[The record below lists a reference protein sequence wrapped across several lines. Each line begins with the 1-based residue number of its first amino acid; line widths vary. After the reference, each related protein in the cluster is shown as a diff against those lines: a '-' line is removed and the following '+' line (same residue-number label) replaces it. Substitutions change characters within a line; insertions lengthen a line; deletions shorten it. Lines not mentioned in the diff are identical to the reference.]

1 MRLRS
6 SNRFAVIATSSLTCS
21 RLRCTQAADWRKPT
35 NLSSGVTAA
44 TVGNARSLSQ
54 EAWAPGSTTLDDVI
68 EQLQDQEKLTA
79 EIFAELKAQNLKA
92 EEVIC
97 VGSRFGGQWRNLG
110 GARAVPYE
118 CEIGKKKL
126 AIEGTVHIY
135 DAS

>member
-1 MRLRS
+1 MVALPKPLRRALGTLAFIVIGS
-6 SNRFAVIATSSLTCS
+6 SA
-21 RLRCTQAADWRKPT
+21 
-35 NLSSGVTAA
+35 
-44 TVGNARSLSQ
+44 
-54 EAWAPGSTTLDDVI
+54 AWAPGSTTLDDVI
-68 EQLQDQEKLTA
+68 EQLQEEQKLTA
-79 EIFAELKAQNLKA
+79 EILAELKTQNLKA

-135 DAS
+135 DDAGKELDMNEDASFEQAAEYRQADITWKWQ

>member
-1 MRLRS
+1 MHGLSTALRRALGTLAFIVIGS
-6 SNRFAVIATSSLTCS
+6 SA
-21 RLRCTQAADWRKPT
+21 
-35 NLSSGVTAA
+35 
-44 TVGNARSLSQ
+44 
-54 EAWAPGSTTLDDVI
+54 AWAPGSITLDDVI

-110 GARAVPYE
+110 GARAVPFE

-135 DAS
+135 DDAGKELDMNEDASFEHAAEYRQADITWKWQ

>member
-1 MRLRS
+1 MLVLSKPVRLALGTLAFIVIGS
-6 SNRFAVIATSSLTCS
+6 SA
-21 RLRCTQAADWRKPT
+21 
-35 NLSSGVTAA
+35 
-44 TVGNARSLSQ
+44 
-54 EAWAPGSTTLDDVI
+54 AWAPGSITLDEVI

-92 EEVIC
+92 EDVIC

-126 AIEGTVHIY
+126 AIEGTVHVY
-135 DAS
+135 DDAGKELDMNEDASVEQAAEYRQADITWKWQ

>member
-1 MRLRS
+1 MHGLSAALRRALGTLAFIVIGS
-6 SNRFAVIATSSLTCS
+6 SA
-21 RLRCTQAADWRKPT
+21 
-35 NLSSGVTAA
+35 
-44 TVGNARSLSQ
+44 
-54 EAWAPGSTTLDDVI
+54 AWAPGSTTLDDVI
-68 EQLQDQEKLTA
+68 EQLQDEQKLVA
-79 EIFAELKAQNLKA
+79 EILAELKTQNLKA

-135 DAS
+135 DDAGKELDMNEDASFEQAAEYRQADITWKWQ

>member
-1 MRLRS
+1 MVALTKPLRLALGTLA
-6 SNRFAVIATSSLTCS
+6 FIVIG
-21 RLRCTQAADWRKPT
+21 
-35 NLSSGVTAA
+35 SGA
-44 TVGNARSLSQ
+44 
-54 EAWAPGSTTLDDVI
+54 AWAPASTTLDDVI
-68 EQLQDQEKLTA
+68 EQLQEQEKLTA

-135 DAS
+135 DDAGKELDMNEDSSFEHAAEYRQADITWKWQ

>member
-1 MRLRS
+1 MHGLSTALRRALGTLAFIVIGS
-6 SNRFAVIATSSLTCS
+6 SA
-21 RLRCTQAADWRKPT
+21 
-35 NLSSGVTAA
+35 
-44 TVGNARSLSQ
+44 
-54 EAWAPGSTTLDDVI
+54 AWAPGSTTLDDVI
-68 EQLQDQEKLTA
+68 EQLLDEQKLTA

-126 AIEGTVHIY
+126 AIEGTVHVY
-135 DAS
+135 DDAGKELDMNEDASFEHAAEYRQADITWKWQ

>member
-1 MRLRS
+1 MHGLSTALRLALGALVFIVIGS
-6 SNRFAVIATSSLTCS
+6 SA
-21 RLRCTQAADWRKPT
+21 
-35 NLSSGVTAA
+35 
-44 TVGNARSLSQ
+44 
-54 EAWAPGSTTLDDVI
+54 AWAPGSITLDEVI
-68 EQLQDQEKLTA
+68 EQLQDEQKLVA
-79 EIFAELKAQNLKA
+79 EILAELKTQNLKA

-135 DAS
+135 DDAGKELDMNEDASFEQAAEYRQADITWKWQ

>member
-1 MRLRS
+1 MVALTKPLRLALGTLA
-6 SNRFAVIATSSLTCS
+6 FIVIG
-21 RLRCTQAADWRKPT
+21 
-35 NLSSGVTAA
+35 SGA
-44 TVGNARSLSQ
+44 
-54 EAWAPGSTTLDDVI
+54 AWAPGSTTLDDVI
-68 EQLQDQEKLTA
+68 EQLQEEQKLTA
-79 EIFAELKAQNLKA
+79 EILAELKTQNLKA

-135 DAS
+135 DDAGKELDMNEDASFEQAAEYRQADITWKWQ

>member
-1 MRLRS
+1 MHGLSTALRRALGTLAFIVIGS
-6 SNRFAVIATSSLTCS
+6 SA
-21 RLRCTQAADWRKPT
+21 
-35 NLSSGVTAA
+35 
-44 TVGNARSLSQ
+44 
-54 EAWAPGSTTLDDVI
+54 AWAPGSTTLDDVI
-68 EQLQDQEKLTA
+68 EQLQDEQKLTA

-126 AIEGTVHIY
+126 AIEGTVHVY
-135 DAS
+135 DDAGKELDMNEDASFEQAAEYRQADITWKWQ

>member
-1 MRLRS
+1 MHGLSTALRLALGTLAFIVIGS
-6 SNRFAVIATSSLTCS
+6 SA
-21 RLRCTQAADWRKPT
+21 
-35 NLSSGVTAA
+35 
-44 TVGNARSLSQ
+44 
-54 EAWAPGSTTLDDVI
+54 AWAPGSITLDDVI

-79 EIFAELKAQNLKA
+79 EIFAELKTQNLKA

-110 GARAVPYE
+110 DARAVPFE

-135 DAS
+135 DDAGIELDKNEDASFEHAAEYRQADITWKWQ

>member
-1 MRLRS
+1 MHGLSTALRRALGTLVFIVIRS
-6 SNRFAVIATSSLTCS
+6 SA
-21 RLRCTQAADWRKPT
+21 
-35 NLSSGVTAA
+35 
-44 TVGNARSLSQ
+44 
-54 EAWAPGSTTLDDVI
+54 AWAPGSITLDEVI

-110 GARAVPYE
+110 GARAVPYD

-135 DAS
+135 DDGGKELDMNEDASFEHAAEYRQADIAWKWQ

>member
-1 MRLRS
+1 MVALPKPLRMALGTLACIVIGS
-6 SNRFAVIATSSLTCS
+6 SA
-21 RLRCTQAADWRKPT
+21 
-35 NLSSGVTAA
+35 
-44 TVGNARSLSQ
+44 
-54 EAWAPGSTTLDDVI
+54 AWAPGSTTLDDVI
-68 EQLQDQEKLTA
+68 EQLQEEQKLTA
-79 EIFAELKAQNLKA
+79 EILAELKTQNLKA

-135 DAS
+135 DDAGKELDMNEDASFEQAAEYRQADITWKWQ

>member
-1 MRLRS
+1 MHGLSTALRRALGTLAFIVIGS
-6 SNRFAVIATSSLTCS
+6 SA
-21 RLRCTQAADWRKPT
+21 
-35 NLSSGVTAA
+35 
-44 TVGNARSLSQ
+44 
-54 EAWAPGSTTLDDVI
+54 AWAPGSTTLDDVI
-68 EQLQDQEKLTA
+68 EQLQDEQKLTA

-126 AIEGTVHIY
+126 AIEGTVHVY
-135 DAS
+135 DDAGKELDMNEDASFEHAAEYRQADITWKWQ